1 MGVWSRVLW
10 GILVF
15 AAAVPAAHAA
25 TPLRRNLDAYIIFGL
40 RNVGLKNMTVTGPGN
55 SGVNCPR
62 PSDNSECG
70 VITHENPQYGAGTQI
85 VGDVARFNRTGGVI
99 DQLFTNVP
107 NGLDNVFIN
116 SPPITSPNPLPILGD
131 ADGDGTPSC
140 RIQNGACVID
150 TGDLAA
156 ACGFPVP
163 FPACDPGKAVKSY
176 SRVGLRRG
184 AGRRPRQRPLRSG
197 ARDVRR
203 SLGPE
208 RRQAHLAGRYL
219 HVLRLPVRA
228 PHRDRGKRGD
238 DRERAWRCGHRRRL
252 GVRAAGGEQLRTD
265 PG

>member
-1 MGVWSRVLW
+1 
-10 GILVF
+10 
-15 AAAVPAAHAA
+15 
-25 TPLRRNLDAYIIFGL
+25 
-40 RNVGLKNMTVTGPGN
+40 MTVTGPGN

-116 SPPITSPNPLPILGD
+116 SPPITSPDPLPILGD

-140 RIQNGACVID
+140 RIAEWRLRHRHGRPGGGMRLSRA
-150 TGDLAA
+150 
-156 ACGFPVP
+156 VP
-163 FPACDPGKAVKSY
+163 RVRSGQGRKSY

-197 ARDVRR
+197 SRDVRR

-219 HVLRLPVRA
+219 HVLRLPVRSS
-228 PHRDRGKRGD
+228 HRDRGKRGD

-265 PG
+265 PGERRGVGRVRVRS

>member
-1 MGVWSRVLW
+1 M
-10 GILVF
+10 LVF

-25 TPLRRNLDAYIIFGL
+25 TPLRRNLDAYVIFGL
-40 RNVGLKNMTVTGPGN
+40 RNVGLKNMTRDRARQLRRQLPAAVGQQRVRGHH
-55 SGVNCPR
+55 PR
-62 PSDNSECG
+62 EPA
-70 VITHENPQYGAGTQI
+70 VRRAGSQI

-116 SPPITSPNPLPILGD
+116 SPPITSPDPLPILGD

-140 RIQNGACVID
+140 RIQDGACVID

-163 FPACDPGKAVKSY
+163 FPACDPGKAVKVTPESDCE
-176 SRVGLRRG
+176 G
-184 AGRRPRQRPLRSG
+184 APDAVARQRPLRSG
-197 ARDVRR
+197 ARDLRR
-203 SLGPE
+203 SRGPE

-228 PHRDRGKRGD
+228 PHRDRG
-238 DRERAWRCGHRRRL
+238 EARRRS
-252 GVRAAGGEQLRTD
+252 
-265 PG
+265 